1 MKRTNF
7 SPNWLIF
14 STVALV
20 LSSCHS
26 AFFKPGRTEPA
37 RLGERSEV
45 AHELDSLP
53 EPKDPV
59 LVAVYQFKD
68 QTGQYKPVEGGSS
81 FSTAVTQGG
90 TNILLKVLQDSRW
103 FVPIE
108 RENIGNLL
116 NERKIIR
123 STRTQYGQTED
134 LPALL
139 FAGVIL
145 EGGIVS
151 YDANVLTGGSGARYF
166 GAGASSQYRQDRVT
180 VYLRAISVSNGK
192 ILKTVYA
199 SKQILSQSLEG
210 GLFRYVRFRRLLE
223 AETGVTYNEPSEM
236 AVTEAIEK
244 AVQVLILEGLKDG
257 LWDAKQPGK
266 RQEILKAWDTEKA
279 EMASTDIF
287 GQKLEVRRRRVA
299 FTVGQSTL
307 LYQGDYASP
316 KPGFGGEIGLLFSRK
331 PAWSWGL
338 AAGLS
343 RLDTRVGFSA
353 TTGWLDAAVHF
364 RHLPFYRF
372 TPYYYGGAGLIFSE
386 KAAAFALP
394 KMHGGL
400 GFEYFASKKWSVF
413 AQADFNWLASDGLD
427 GVEQGRFNDFFW
439 RGGAGL
445 RFYFGKKTDGSK
457 SLAAPAEKPKP
468 KAPLSDF

>member
-1 MKRTNF
+1 MKRTSF
-7 SPNWLIF
+7 FHKWLIF
-14 STVALV
+14 NAVALF
-20 LSSCHS
+20 LGSCHS
-26 AFFKPGRTEPA
+26 AFFRPGRTEPA
-37 RLGERSEV
+37 RLGERTEV
-45 AHELDSLP
+45 ATDLDSLP

-90 TNILLKVLQDSRW
+90 TNILLKVLQDCRW

-166 GAGASSQYRQDRVT
+166 GTGASSQYRQDRVT

-199 SKQILSQSLEG
+199 SKQILSQSLDG

-257 LWDAKQPGK
+257 LWDAKQAGK
-266 RQEILKAWDTEKA
+266 RKQVLEAWEKEKS
-279 EMASTDIF
+279 EMNATDIF
-287 GQKLEVRRRRVA
+287 GQKLENRRRRAA
-299 FTVGQSTL
+299 FTIGQSTL
-307 LYQGDYASP
+307 FYQGDYALP
-316 KPGFGGEIGLLFSRK
+316 KPGFGGEIGLLFSKK
-331 PAWSWGL
+331 PAWSWSL

-343 RLDTRVGFSA
+343 KFDTRVGFSA
-353 TTGWLDAAVHF
+353 ATGWLDAAAHF
-364 RHLPFYRF
+364 RQLPFYRF

-386 KAAAFALP
+386 KSTAFALP

-400 GFEYFASKKWSVF
+400 GLEFFGKKKWSVF
-413 AQADFNWLASDGLD
+413 AQADFNWLASDRLD
-427 GVEQGRFNDFFW
+427 GVEQGKFNDFFW
-439 RGGAGL
+439 RSNAGL
-445 RFYFGKKTDGSK
+445 RFYFGKRTDGSK
-457 SLAAPAEKPKP
+457 KLAAPAEKPKP
-468 KAPLSDF
+468 KGPLSDF